1 MSKDEQRLSNQPAQ
15 ADLTALGPFRA
26 PDPSHAELLA
36 AEVILRVAAQARALR
51 EAALVPGP
59 EQVQTLAD
67 ALMGAEDDAAAD
79 LVRAARLSAMP
90 AAALYHGL
98 VAAAVDRVGRSWQAG
113 SIELSG
119 MMRASLRV
127 WRILHE
133 LRDAFVLVTDR
144 VPGQEAVF
152 ALCPG
157 ECHTLGLTMTTDE
170 MRGRGWDVDLLLEE
184 NHDALLARFDRLMP
198 TTVALAATSSDMVL
212 PLARLVVGL
221 RAHLP
226 GVWVMVGGSITTDV
240 ADILALTGAD
250 AVANDVDTAERLM
263 RAHLDDLA
271 ARRVNRV

>member
-1 MSKDEQRLSNQPAQ
+1 MSKDERDISDRNKRDNLPFF
-15 ADLTALGPFRA
+15 GPFQV
-26 PDPSHAELLA
+26 PDPAHAEMLA

-51 EAALVPGP
+51 EAAQVPGP
-59 EQVQTLAD
+59 AQVQALAE
-67 ALMGAEDDAAAD
+67 ALTAEDDGAASE

-90 AAALYHGL
+90 ATALYHGL
-98 VAAAVDRVGRSWQAG
+98 VAAAVERVGQRWQAG
-113 SIELSG
+113 ELALGG
-119 MMRASLRV
+119 MLRVSLRV

-133 LRDAFVLVTDR
+133 LRDAFVLITDQ

-170 MRGRGWDVDLLLEE
+170 MRGRGWDVDLLIG
-184 NHDALLARFDRLMP
+184 HDHDDLLSRFDRLSP

-226 GVWVMVGGSITTDV
+226 GVWVMVGGAITTEVD
-240 ADILALTGAD
+240 DILALTGAD
-250 AVANDVDTAERLM
+250 AVANDVDSAERLM
-263 RAHLDDLA
+263 RAHLEDMA